1 MKRTMAAKLSAAA
14 LFAASAL
21 CLTACSNP
29 VSAVTSAISSPTVEE
44 ALASQL
50 ASSSSSVSAGSLLED
65 GTLTV
70 GLSRS
75 ASTPM
80 VITGS
85 DGSYDGYD
93 VDMAYALG
101 SQLGLK
107 VKLVSVSGASS
118 IGTECDVLMGAE
130 SIRSSDYTVAG
141 SYAEDAIAF
150 FYKGGEKVSEK
161 GDLLGKTVGVQDGS
175 TSSQLLKRSDI
186 ECTSEAFTNLNDAFD
201 ALEQGTVDYVLCN
214 ANSGAYLAG
223 FYDGIACAGTIET
236 PTALGVGVASANSE
250 LQNAVKEAVDAISSN
265 GVGDILRAKWLAGMS
280 PLTESSTIANVSI
293 SAGTVEGTSDTAEA
307 TNGSSGVQDGS
318 TAGANAA
325 TIEG

>member
-1 MKRTMAAKLSAAA
+1 MKRTMAAKLSAA

-44 ALASQL
+44 ALAAKA
-50 ASSSSSVSAGSLLED
+50 ASLSSSVDSSSLLEE

-107 VKLVSVSGASS
+107 VKVVSVSGASS

-130 SIRSSDYTVAG
+130 SIRSSGYTVAG

-150 FYKGGEKVSEK
+150 FYKGDEKVAEK
-161 GDLLGKTVGVQDGS
+161 GDLAGKTVGVQDGS

-186 ECTSEAFTNLNDAFD
+186 DCTSQAFTNLNEAFE
-201 ALEQGTVDYVLCN
+201 ALDQGTVDYVLCS

-223 FYDGIACAGTIET
+223 FYDGISCAGAIET
-236 PTALGVGVASANSE
+236 PTAVGVGVASSSSD

-280 PLTESSTIANVSI
+280 PITESSVIANVTI
-293 SAGTVEGTSDTAEA
+293 SAGTVEGTSDTAEVS
-307 TNGSSGVQDGS
+307 GSGSGVQDGS